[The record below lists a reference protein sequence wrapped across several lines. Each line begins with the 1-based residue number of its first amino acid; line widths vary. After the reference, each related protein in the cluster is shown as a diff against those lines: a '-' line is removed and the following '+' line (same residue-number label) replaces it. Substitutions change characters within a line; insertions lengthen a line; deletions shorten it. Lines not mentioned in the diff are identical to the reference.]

1 MGPGGKLIS
10 YRPLALS
17 AAEVEEVEEDG
28 GGLFLLSF
36 SAEAGIELEL
46 TDDDAGVVVEVA
58 AADALVAR
66 LDTADEGDK
75 KPLIRLLPADCCCT
89 FSLILR
95 SARADRDGLATSMAA
110 TPVLK
115 TSRWNQF
122 KVY

>member
-58 AADALVAR
+58 AADAFVAR
-66 LDTADEGDK
+66 RMRQTKTRRQTLWA
-75 KPLIRLLPADCCCT
+75 LIYDVDASPCEKL
-89 FSLILR
+89 
-95 SARADRDGLATSMAA
+95 RADS
-110 TPVLK
+110 
-115 TSRWNQF
+115 
-122 KVY
+122 